1 MKRTPLNSPHA
12 RLRVAGRNLAA
23 QSQSWRDLDLR
34 AKALISLVVAVGTGV
49 LLYAAVYPT
58 SKNIAQFIC
67 YLLIA
72 ILAAR
77 LKVHLPGI
85 TGTMSVNF
93 LFILLG
99 VLELSL
105 PETLILGSAAVV
117 VQCFYRDRPSPIQVT
132 FNLCASAFATAVAYD
147 VYHLAIGEGW
157 FRSHP
162 LLLGLAASTYFLANT
177 GSIATVISLTE
188 RKALNKIW
196 VDCYFWSFPYYLVG
210 AAFAGM
216 LGWFNR
222 AFGWE
227 TSLLIVPVIYLI
239 YRSYRLYLGK
249 LEDEKRHVEE
259 MANLHLR
266 TIEALALAIEAKD
279 HTTHDHLQRVR
290 VYAIE
295 VAKELKISPPEM
307 EALHAA
313 ALLHDIGKL
322 AIPEHI
328 ISKPGRLTPEEF
340 EKMKIHPVVG
350 AEILER
356 VRFPY
361 PVVPIVRA
369 HHEKWDGSG
378 YPFGLKGTDIPIGA
392 RILSAVDFL
401 DAMASDRQ
409 YRRALPMHEVLQ
421 RLAAESGKSFDPK
434 VVEVLEKRH
443 RQLEKLV
450 EPGSDHEGG
459 SQLSTDLKVE
469 RGEAPAAGFEDIA
482 VKDPAANEAT
492 FLFSIAAA
500 RQEAQTLFELS
511 QDLGASL
518 SLGETLSVFSVKLKR
533 LIPYDAIAI
542 YVKRGVELIPEYV
555 NGDNFRLFS
564 SLRIPLGQGLS
575 GWVAQN
581 RKPIVNGNPSVEPG
595 YLNDPTK
602 FSTLRS
608 ALAVPLE
615 GLAGVVGV
623 IALYHAEHDAFT
635 SDHLRI
641 LLAVSSKMALAVENA
656 LKYQQAESSAVTD
669 YLTGLPNARSLFLQL
684 DRELARCKRDNS
696 SLIVMVSDMD
706 GFKQINDRFGHLEGN
721 RVLRL
726 FAQALKDTCREYD
739 YVARMGGDEFVIVA
753 PGLTAETATKKA
765 ESLRELARQAGAEVC
780 GEDILSLSVG
790 QAVYPADGKDA
801 EALLAEADRRMYIE
815 KQQQPSR
822 KNRRTYPRMKCR
834 VTIELRPEDGDSPV
848 FGNLI
853 DISLGGCF
861 VETSAIMPPG
871 AKLKLIFS
879 IDDGRMQAEGSVVRI
894 DPGCG
899 VAIQFNDM
907 GRDEREKMHRV
918 LEFVHNTTM
927 FYDNRYFSK
936 LLNR

>member
-216 LGWFNR
+216 LGWFTR
-222 AFGWE
+222 ALGWE

-279 HTTHDHLQRVR
+279 HTTHEHLQRVR
-290 VYAIE
+290 IYAIE
-295 VAKELKISPPEM
+295 VAKELKVTGAEL

-322 AIPEHI
+322 AVPEHI

-356 VRFPY
+356 VKFPY
-361 PVVPIVRA
+361 PVMPIVRA
-369 HHEKWDGSG
+369 HHEKWDGTG
-378 YPFGLKGTDIPIGA
+378 YPMGLKATEIPLGA
-392 RILSAVDFL
+392 RIRAAVDFL
-401 DAMASDRQ
+401 DALASDRQ
-409 YRRALPMHEVLQ
+409 YRRALPLEEAMS
-421 RLAAESGKSFDPK
+421 RLEEESGKSFDPK
-434 VVEVLEKRH
+434 VVQVLER
-443 RQLEKLV
+443 RYAELEQLVRERIESLGLQK
-450 EPGSDHEGG
+450 
-459 SQLSTDLKVE
+459 LSTGVKVDRAVE
-469 RGEAPAAGFEDIA
+469 PAAGF
-482 VKDPAANEAT
+482 AASKPT
-492 FLFSIAAA
+492 QFSDRSFLSSIAAA

-518 SLGETLSVFSVKLKR
+518 SLGETLSVFS
-533 LIPYDAIAI
+533 
-542 YVKRGVELIPEYV
+542 
-555 NGDNFRLFS
+555 
-564 SLRIPLGQGLS
+564 
-575 GWVAQN
+575 
-581 RKPIVNGNPSVEPG
+581 
-595 YLNDPTK
+595 
-602 FSTLRS
+602 
-608 ALAVPLE
+608 
-615 GLAGVVGV
+615 
-623 IALYHAEHDAFT
+623 
-635 SDHLRI
+635 
-641 LLAVSSKMALAVENA
+641 
-656 LKYQQAESSAVTD
+656 
-669 YLTGLPNARSLFLQL
+669 
-684 DRELARCKRDNS
+684 
-696 SLIVMVSDMD
+696 
-706 GFKQINDRFGHLEGN
+706 
-721 RVLRL
+721 
-726 FAQALKDTCREYD
+726 
-739 YVARMGGDEFVIVA
+739 
-753 PGLTAETATKKA
+753 
-765 ESLRELARQAGAEVC
+765 
-780 GEDILSLSVG
+780 
-790 QAVYPADGKDA
+790 
-801 EALLAEADRRMYIE
+801 
-815 KQQQPSR
+815 
-822 KNRRTYPRMKCR
+822 
-834 VTIELRPEDGDSPV
+834 
-848 FGNLI
+848 
-853 DISLGGCF
+853 
-861 VETSAIMPPG
+861 
-871 AKLKLIFS
+871 
-879 IDDGRMQAEGSVVRI
+879 
-894 DPGCG
+894 
-899 VAIQFNDM
+899 
-907 GRDEREKMHRV
+907 
-918 LEFVHNTTM
+918 
-927 FYDNRYFSK
+927 
-936 LLNR
+936 